1 MRHLDSREGQQQRG
15 ILMALKELMTRAN
28 YIARTQGSTQPDGSF
43 GPSAWKNN
51 DGSDGIHVDYNS
63 AVASDLLSGC

>member
-1 MRHLDSREGQQQRG
+1 
-15 ILMALKELMTRAN
+15 MALKELMTRAN

-51 DGSDGIHVDYNS
+51 DGSDGTHVDYNT
-63 AVASDLLSGC
+63 AVASDQLSGC